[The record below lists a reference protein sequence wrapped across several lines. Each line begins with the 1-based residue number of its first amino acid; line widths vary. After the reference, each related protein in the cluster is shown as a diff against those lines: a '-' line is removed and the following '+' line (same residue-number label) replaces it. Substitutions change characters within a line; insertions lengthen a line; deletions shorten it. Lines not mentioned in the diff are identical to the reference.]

1 MFNWTDNYSLGVASI
16 DEQHQRLVAMGK
28 ELQELVETREGDD
41 IYDEL
46 ISMLD
51 GLKEYTR
58 YHFNYEEE
66 IMERLGFDGLDE
78 HKKQHIDFIDKL
90 ENIDF
95 DSVDEDQSTFAKDL
109 LRAVSVWIFKHIVGT
124 DAKYKTAFADA
135 GIQ

>member
-58 YHFNYEEE
+58 YHFDYEEE

-78 HKKQHIDFIDKL
+78 HKKQHSDFIDRL

-95 DSVDEDQSTFAKDL
+95 DSVDEDQATFAKDL
-109 LRAVSVWIFKHIVGT
+109 LRVVSVWIFKHIVGT
-124 DAKYKTAFADA
+124 DAKYKSAFMDA